1 MPVKHAK
8 SEGRST
14 RTSVETKTRSGPKAK
29 AEVKGKAVAAAKGKS
44 TAKAAAGAKGKTES
58 RTGARARTATV
69 ARPAPAD
76 KAAATAKA
84 AHGAKA
90 TVPAKAQAK
99 TRAPAEPTPEPVGPP
114 PESTREEVELPPG
127 YRPSGAEPYMNAQQL
142 EYFRRKLLEW
152 RESLLRESQQTIDHL
167 RSDGASRYV
176 GDEADR
182 ARDESEVALELRT
195 RDRYRKLLPKIDAA
209 LRRIEDGSYG
219 YCEETGEPIGLKRL
233 EARPIATLS
242 VEAQEIRER
251 AQRGY
256 RDDV

>member
-1 MPVKHAK
+1 MAEKKAK
-8 SEGRST
+8 SDGRATPAGGESKAKGGT
-14 RTSVETKTRSGPKAK
+14 KAK
-29 AEVKGKAVAAAKGKS
+29 AEAPPKVRLAGSAKSASSGTKTAAGRSKAASSAAKVSAHPPAEAGPKH
-44 TAKAAAGAKGKTES
+44 AVGAKRSAHS
-58 RTGARARTATV
+58 RSKAS
-69 ARPAPAD
+69 APA
-76 KAAATAKA
+76 
-84 AHGAKA
+84 H
-90 TVPAKAQAK
+90 VQA
-99 TRAPAEPTPEPVGPP
+99 EVLESVTPPPP
-114 PESTREEVELPPG
+114 PESQREEVELPEG
-127 YRPSGAEPYMNAQQL
+127 YHPLPDEPYMNARQL

-152 RESLLRESQQTIDHL
+152 REALLRESQQTIDHL

-176 GDEADR
+176 GDEVDR

-219 YCEETGEPIGLKRL
+219 FCEETGEPIGLKRL

-256 RDDV
+256 RDDA